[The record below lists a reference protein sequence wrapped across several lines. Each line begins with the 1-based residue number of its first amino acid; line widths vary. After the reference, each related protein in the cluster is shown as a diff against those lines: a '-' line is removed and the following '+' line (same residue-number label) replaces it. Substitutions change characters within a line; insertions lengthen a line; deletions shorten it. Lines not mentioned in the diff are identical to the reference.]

1 MVLYLW
7 TQKCL
12 HQTWVQHCLQP
23 HRPMII
29 DETWFPIY
37 WIWHLF
43 LPFKKYFRRLYL
55 AKKSNWRLLMAPRL
69 LVRMTSTASSYFMPS
84 SISATATKT
93 GARPRPVTQCTP
105 TQVSGSSLNSFL
117 TNPSHFS
124 TISWEGGDPSVKE

>member
-1 MVLYLW
+1 MHAR
-7 TQKCL
+7 THARK
-12 HQTWVQHCLQP
+12 HTHART
-23 HRPMII
+23 HAR
-29 DETWFPIY
+29 T
-37 WIWHLF
+37 HAHTHTHTHTH
-43 LPFKKYFRRLYL
+43 KYFRRLYL

-124 TISWEGGDPSVKE
+124 TISWEGGDPSVKEISVTETPASPRSSVL